1 MKRKATKFMAL
12 AISTV
17 LVISLTACGDGNGEE
32 VEDAVTPVE
41 AQPMLSELELEILN
55 LETKYNK
62 GEFAGAD
69 YLALADAYSRA
80 GNIRK
85 QRDMLE
91 QDYRLYEDAD
101 AFSTLQ
107 GLSVNLEEETEEIR
121 SCAQEMLNDLELPE
135 YLDESVNLI
144 DSGDWFSTM
153 MPKLKEGQ
161 RSYYLEQDAQPLF
174 YAQVGYTGE
183 GQRFSKVWYT
193 GSETKRFLS
202 QEGTTIRLV
211 TVTSAAAGAE
221 DPASTAGTDTTA
233 ETADIQDTAT
243 PRAATPADMGAW
255 NGTFES
261 WSVDCAT
268 GSITHEQGTMQK
280 GVLTGDYTCNI
291 HAGEG
296 GLDAFSLWNNREGME
311 YITYTGSFDAE
322 GKVLTEQP
330 SEEIRKKL
338 LEGTDYMD
346 LILYAYDATGE
357 NCLWQGTGAET
368 SVADYRFGGELIGLE
383 NRPEYTSYEV
393 PETMEADDDGTGNAG
408 ETDTE
413 KPQIRIFDG
422 EIQWFDGK
430 YWVSAG
436 NVKEMAKQDPFAA
449 YEEKHDTAAPGD
461 TAGTTG
467 GDTTDGN
474 AGQSITGGNTTDG
487 NAGQNIT
494 GGNTTGT
501 AGGNKNS
508 GTIQKPAATP
518 KPTTKPSA
526 TKPGTTKPSA
536 TPAPTATPAPAQS
549 NDNSSSGG
557 SSDSGGSDSGS
568 SGGSDSGG
576 SSSGGS
582 GSDSGSSG
590 GSDSGSTGGDSGSS
604 GGSDVD
610 MEWTPDLL

>member
-1 MKRKATKFMAL
+1 MAL

-17 LVISLTACGDGNGEE
+17 LVISLTACGDGNGGE
-32 VEDAVTPVE
+32 VEDVVTPVE

-62 GEFAGAD
+62 GEFTGAD

-80 GNIRK
+80 GDIRK

-121 SCAQEMLNDLELPE
+121 SRAQEMLNDLELPE

-161 RSYYLEQDAQPLF
+161 PLF

-202 QEGTTIRLV
+202 QEGTIIRLV
-211 TVTSAAAGAE
+211 TVTSTVAGAE
-221 DPASTAGTDTTA
+221 DPTSTAGTDTTA

-280 GVLTGDYTCNI
+280 GVLTGDYTCDV

-311 YITYTGSFDAE
+311 YITYTGSFDFE
-322 GKVLTEQP
+322 GKALVEQP

-338 LEGTDYMD
+338 LEGTDDTD

-383 NRPEYTSYEV
+383 TRPEYTSYEV
-393 PETMEADDDGTGNAG
+393 PETMATDDDGTGSTG
-408 ETDTE
+408 ETGTE

-449 YEEKHDTAAPGD
+449 YEENHDTAALGD

-474 AGQSITGGNTTDG
+474 AGQS
-487 NAGQNIT
+487 IT

-518 KPTTKPSA
+518 KPMTKPS
-526 TKPGTTKPSA
+526 TPKPGTTKPSA
-536 TPAPTATPAPAQS
+536 TPAPTATPVPAATPAPAQS

-557 SSDSGGSDSGS
+557 S
-568 SGGSDSGG
+568 
-576 SSSGGS
+576 
-582 GSDSGSSG
+582 
-590 GSDSGSTGGDSGSS
+590 SDSGSTGGDSGSS

>member
-17 LVISLTACGDGNGEE
+17 LVISLTACGDGNGGE
-32 VEDAVTPVE
+32 VEDVVTPVE

-62 GEFAGAD
+62 GEFTGAD

-80 GNIRK
+80 GDIRK

-121 SCAQEMLNDLELPE
+121 SRAQEMLNDLELPE

-161 RSYYLEQDAQPLF
+161 RSYYLERDAQPLF

-202 QEGTTIRLV
+202 QEGTIIRLV
-211 TVTSAAAGAE
+211 TVTSTVAGAE
-221 DPASTAGTDTTA
+221 DPTSTAGTDTTA
-233 ETADIQDTAT
+233 ETADIQDTATPRAAT

-280 GVLTGDYTCNI
+280 GVLTGDYTCDV

-311 YITYTGSFDAE
+311 YITYTGSFDSE
-322 GKVLTEQP
+322 GKALVEQP

-338 LEGTDYMD
+338 LEGTDDTD

-383 NRPEYTSYEV
+383 TRPEYTSYEV
-393 PETMEADDDGTGNAG
+393 PETMATDDDGTGSTG
-408 ETDTE
+408 ETGTE

-449 YEEKHDTAAPGD
+449 YEENHDTAAPGD

-474 AGQSITGGNTTDG
+474 AGQSITGGNTT
-487 NAGQNIT
+487 
-494 GGNTTGT
+494 GT

-518 KPTTKPSA
+518 KPMTKPS
-526 TKPGTTKPSA
+526 TPKPGTTKPSA
-536 TPAPTATPAPAQS
+536 TPAPTATPVPAATPAPAQS

-557 SSDSGGSDSGS
+557 S
-568 SGGSDSGG
+568 
-576 SSSGGS
+576 
-582 GSDSGSSG
+582 
-590 GSDSGSTGGDSGSS
+590 SDSGSTGGDSGSS